1 MGQINQRG
9 KQLRRPV
16 FSPDGRT
23 LAAVALGLQDD
34 HIGFWNLKTRR
45 KLRARRFPAD
55 SRTHIQYS
63 PDGRWLAVARRTQL
77 VLIDQRPTRK
87 SPAEVRLALRCH
99 THSMAFSPDS
109 RLLLT
114 AAKGKV
120 VRLWDVATGRLLHT
134 FDFDVGE
141 VTGVAFAPDGMTA
154 AVGGTNGKVVIWDV
168 DV

>member
-1 MGQINQRG
+1 
-9 KQLRRPV
+9 
-16 FSPDGRT
+16 
-23 LAAVALGLQDD
+23 
-34 HIGFWNLKTRR
+34 
-45 KLRARRFPAD
+45 
-55 SRTHIQYS
+55 
-63 PDGRWLAVARRTQL
+63 
-77 VLIDQRPTRK
+77 
-87 SPAEVRLALRCH
+87 
-99 THSMAFSPDS
+99 MAFSPDS